1 MATVAEVDEAGRFSA
16 TATSG
21 GAIIARCVVC
31 RIGFVITSETA
42 ETGRA
47 NMITHLDAVHGAGL

>member
-1 MATVAEVDEAGRFSA
+1 MNHVIPAADVGGFTFCDQR
-16 TATSG
+16 

>member
-1 MATVAEVDEAGRFSA
+1 MSTASPS

-47 NMITHLDAVHGAGL
+47 NMITHLDAVHGARPYPATRIV

>member
-1 MATVAEVDEAGRFSA
+1 LNHVIPAADVGGFTFHRDQR
-16 TATSG
+16 

>member
-1 MATVAEVDEAGRFSA
+1 MSTASPS